1 MILLFYIGVN
11 IILFAFTLSF
21 VNILVK
27 FKVLFK
33 NYTVMMKYKICLL
46 LSLFLCAAVFSQ
58 AQTLY
63 ELSYHFQL
71 KKGREDYK
79 ALMLRNEDGSGT
91 IRLEYYDLQTK
102 TRNLVE
108 MEVMESY
115 GIDDKGAEDT
125 NMLIYVGL
133 DQKQIIGKVMYKPDN
148 YVFTLNKTSN
158 FYEPDFVISFNDDGS
173 EDMGVLDDAVL
184 LQQED
189 LTEEKILHYF
199 TESDEVYQSLFT
211 NTTRALTAEE
221 KQTQLFLILVANTTD
236 VSIGKTCVVDKDA
249 TYKTFSDIAEFL
261 NIPFKPIVIADKDFS
276 KVNVEKAIHSLQ
288 PGKKDIVVFY
298 YSGHGFNQPNAG
310 YAYPFLDLRDK
321 VSQSVGGEFTMNIEN
336 IFKEIKAKGAR
347 LNLVFSDCCNN
358 IPGESN
364 LISGASASTRNSSIG
379 WDLQNCKLLFMR
391 EQPISLLM
399 TAAQKGELSAGNV
412 SDGGIFTF
420 NFRQSIENRLRL
432 FATDV
437 SWNNLITAAQ
447 TQTTTR
453 ANRSN
458 CADEGQPQKRCV
470 QHPVYKLETP

>member
-1 MILLFYIGVN
+1 
-11 IILFAFTLSF
+11 
-21 VNILVK
+21 
-27 FKVLFK
+27 
-33 NYTVMMKYKICLL
+33 
-46 LSLFLCAAVFSQ
+46 
-58 AQTLY
+58 
-63 ELSYHFQL
+63 
-71 KKGREDYK
+71 
-79 ALMLRNEDGSGT
+79 
-91 IRLEYYDLQTK
+91 
-102 TRNLVE
+102 
-108 MEVMESY
+108 
-115 GIDDKGAEDT
+115 
-125 NMLIYVGL
+125 
-133 DQKQIIGKVMYKPDN
+133 
-148 YVFTLNKTSN
+148 
-158 FYEPDFVISFNDDGS
+158 
-173 EDMGVLDDAVL
+173 
-184 LQQED
+184 
-189 LTEEKILHYF
+189 
-199 TESDEVYQSLFT
+199 
-211 NTTRALTAEE
+211 
-221 KQTQLFLILVANTTD
+221 
-236 VSIGKTCVVDKDA
+236 
-249 TYKTFSDIAEFL
+249 
-261 NIPFKPIVIADKDFS
+261 
-276 KVNVEKAIHSLQ
+276 
-288 PGKKDIVVFY
+288 
-298 YSGHGFNQPNAG
+298 
-310 YAYPFLDLRDK
+310 
-321 VSQSVGGEFTMNIEN
+321 MNIEN